1 MVCVFCLL
9 PLFLLP
15 LVNILP
21 LLWDK
26 LLVRFF
32 RLIGREY
39 NPPLRDGPSCPYK
52 PGARKPLPEAEPIL
66 ANGEGSAV
74 NGNAESK
81 KDS

>member
-21 LLWDK
+21 RLWDK
-26 LLVRFF
+26 LIVLFF

-52 PGARKPLPEAEPIL
+52 PGARKQLPEAEPIL

-74 NGNAESK
+74 NGSAESK

>member
-21 LLWDK
+21 RLWDK
-26 LLVRFF
+26 LLVLVF

-39 NPPLRDGPSCPYK
+39 KPALRDGPSCPYK
-52 PGARKPLPEAEPIL
+52 PGANKPQPEAEPVL
-66 ANGEGSAV
+66 ANGGGSSV
-74 NGNAESK
+74 NGSVESK